1 MESES
6 VFHVKQDAL
15 FDHHRAGI
23 TYTQPIPLQRKPM
36 FGISDYG
43 AFAAAFVLLLF
54 LPGPGNLALISSAS
68 KGGVA
73 GGLASVLGLLLGDQI
88 LLWLT
93 VAGVAA
99 LLQTYPPLFMALK
112 GLGAA
117 YLVWLGYKMIT
128 AKPGEGPS
136 IQITPGQYFRETMFI
151 TLLNPKAIMFYF
163 AFFPQFIDPVHHQG
177 WITFAV
183 MALTIAVL
191 GFIYCFGVVLITHH
205 MAERI
210 RANPRF
216 SGFLQ
221 KLAGLCLIGFGLK
234 MALSK

>member
-1 MESES
+1 
-6 VFHVKQDAL
+6 
-15 FDHHRAGI
+15 
-23 TYTQPIPLQRKPM
+23 M

-54 LPGPGNLALISSAS
+54 LPGPGNLALITSTTQ
-68 KGGVA
+68 GGVA

-99 LLQTYPPLFMALK
+99 MLQTVPVLFMAVQW
-112 GLGAA
+112 LGAA
-117 YLVWLGYKMIT
+117 YLAWLGYKMIT

-136 IQITPGQYFRETMFI
+136 IQITPGRYFRETLFI

-177 WITFAV
+177 WVTFAV
-183 MALTIAVL
+183 MASTIAVL
-191 GFIYCFGVVLITHH
+191 GFVYCFGVVLVTHF
-205 MAERI
+205 MAERL
-210 RANPRF
+210 RANPAV

-221 KLAGLCLIGFGLK
+221 KLAGVCLIGFGLK
-234 MALSK
+234 LAFTK

>member
-1 MESES
+1 
-6 VFHVKQDAL
+6 
-15 FDHHRAGI
+15 
-23 TYTQPIPLQRKPM
+23 M

-68 KGGVA
+68 KGGLS
-73 GGLASVLGLLLGDQI
+73 GGLASVLGLLVGDQI

-99 LLQTYPPLFMALK
+99 VLKTFPTLFQALQY
-112 GLGAA
+112 LGAV
-117 YLVWLGYKMIT
+117 YLAWLGYKMFT
-128 AKPGEGPS
+128 AKAGEGAS
-136 IQITPGQYFRETMFI
+136 IQITPGHYFRETLFI
-151 TLLNPKAIMFYF
+151 TLLNPKAIMFYI
-163 AFFPQFIDPVHHQG
+163 AFFPQFIDPVNHQG

-183 MALTIAVL
+183 MALTIAAL
-191 GFIYCFGVVLITHH
+191 GFAYCLGVVVLTHF

-221 KLAGLCLIGFGLK
+221 KLAGLCLIGFGIKL
-234 MALSK
+234 AISK

>member
-1 MESES
+1 
-6 VFHVKQDAL
+6 
-15 FDHHRAGI
+15 
-23 TYTQPIPLQRKPM
+23 M

-68 KGGVA
+68 KGGLA

-99 LLQTYPPLFMALK
+99 VLKTIPSLFMALQW
-112 GLGAA
+112 LGAA
-117 YLVWLGYKMIT
+117 YLAWLGYKMIT
-128 AKPGEGPS
+128 AKAGEGPS
-136 IQITPGQYFRETMFI
+136 IQITPGHYFRETMFI
-151 TLLNPKAIMFYF
+151 TLLNPKAIMFYI
-163 AFFPQFIDPVHHQG
+163 AFFPQFIDPVNHQG

-183 MALTIAVL
+183 MAATIAVL
-191 GFIYCFGVVLITHH
+191 GFIYCFGVVLITHT

-210 RANPRF
+210 RANPHF

-221 KLAGLCLIGFGLK
+221 KLAGVCLIGFGLK
-234 MALSK
+234 MVVAK

>member
-1 MESES
+1 
-6 VFHVKQDAL
+6 
-15 FDHHRAGI
+15 
-23 TYTQPIPLQRKPM
+23 M

-68 KGGVA
+68 KGGLA
-73 GGLASVLGLLLGDQI
+73 GGLASVLGLLLGDQL

-99 LLQTYPPLFMALK
+99 MLQTLPVLFAAVQWA
-112 GLGAA
+112 GAG
-117 YLVWLGYKMIT
+117 YLAWLGYKMIT
-128 AKPGEGPS
+128 AKQGEGTTV
-136 IQITPGQYFRETMFI
+136 QITPGRYFRETLFI

-183 MALTIAVL
+183 MASTIAVL
-191 GFIYCFGVVLITHH
+191 GFIYCFGVVLITHF
-205 MAERI
+205 MAERL
-210 RANPRF
+210 RANPAV
-216 SGFLQ
+216 SGVLQ

-234 MALSK
+234 LVVAK

>member
-1 MESES
+1 
-6 VFHVKQDAL
+6 
-15 FDHHRAGI
+15 
-23 TYTQPIPLQRKPM
+23 M

-43 AFAAAFVLLLF
+43 AFIAAFVLLLF

-68 KGGVA
+68 KGGMV

-88 LLWLT
+88 FLWFT

-99 LLQTYPPLFMALK
+99 LLKTQPALFTALQW
-112 GLGAA
+112 LGAA

-128 AKPGEGPS
+128 AKPGEGSS
-136 IQITPGQYFRETMFI
+136 IQITSGHYFRETLLI
-151 TLLNPKAIMFYF
+151 TLLNPKAIMFYI
-163 AFFPQFIDPVHHQG
+163 AFFPQFIDPVNHQG
-177 WITFAV
+177 WVTFAV
-183 MALTIAVL
+183 MAMTIAVL
-191 GFIYCFGVVLITHH
+191 GFTYCFGIVLITHH

-216 SGFLQ
+216 TGFLQ
-221 KLAGLCLIGFGLK
+221 KLAGICLIGFGLK

>member
-1 MESES
+1 
-6 VFHVKQDAL
+6 
-15 FDHHRAGI
+15 
-23 TYTQPIPLQRKPM
+23 M

-93 VAGVAA
+93 VAGVAT
-99 LLQTYPPLFMALK
+99 LLKTYPPLFMALQ

-117 YLVWLGYKMIT
+117 YLAWLGYKMIMG
-128 AKPGEGPS
+128 KPGEGPS
-136 IQITPGQYFRETMFI
+136 IQITPGHYFRETMFI
-151 TLLNPKAIMFYF
+151 TLLNPKAIMFYL

-177 WITFAV
+177 WVTFAV

-191 GFIYCFGVVLITHH
+191 GFAYCFGVVLVTHF

-210 RANPRF
+210 RANPKV
-216 SGFLQ
+216 SGGLQ
-221 KLAGLCLIGFGLK
+221 KAAGLCLIGFGLK
-234 MALSK
+234 MVLTK

>member
-1 MESES
+1 
-6 VFHVKQDAL
+6 
-15 FDHHRAGI
+15 
-23 TYTQPIPLQRKPM
+23 M

-68 KGGVA
+68 KGGLS
-73 GGLASVLGLLLGDQI
+73 GGMASVLGLLVGDQI

-99 LLQTYPPLFMALK
+99 LLQTLPMLFVALQW
-112 GLGAA
+112 LGAA
-117 YLVWLGYKMIT
+117 YLMWLGFKMIT
-128 AKPGEGPS
+128 AKTGEGPR
-136 IQITPGQYFRETMFI
+136 IQITPGHYFRETMLI
-151 TLLNPKAIMFYF
+151 TLLNPKAILFYL

-177 WITFAV
+177 LVTFAV
-183 MALTIAVL
+183 MALTIAAL
-191 GFIYCFGVVLITHH
+191 GFVYCFGVVLVTHF

-210 RANPRF
+210 RANPRV
-216 SGFLQ
+216 SGGLQ

-234 MALSK
+234 MVFTK

>member
-1 MESES
+1 
-6 VFHVKQDAL
+6 
-15 FDHHRAGI
+15 
-23 TYTQPIPLQRKPM
+23 M

-68 KGGVA
+68 KGGLA
-73 GGLASVLGLLLGDQI
+73 GGLASVLGLLVGDQI

-99 LLQTYPPLFMALK
+99 LLKTYPTLFMALQW
-112 GLGAA
+112 LGAA
-117 YLVWLGYKMIT
+117 YLAWLGYKMIM

-136 IQITPGQYFRETMFI
+136 IQITPGHYFRETLFI

-191 GFIYCFGVVLITHH
+191 GFVYCFAVVLMTHH

-210 RANPRF
+210 HSNPRF

-234 MALSK
+234 MVVAK

>member
-1 MESES
+1 
-6 VFHVKQDAL
+6 
-15 FDHHRAGI
+15 
-23 TYTQPIPLQRKPM
+23 M

-68 KGGVA
+68 KGGLS
-73 GGLASVLGLLLGDQI
+73 GGLASVLGLLVGDQM

-99 LLQTYPPLFMALK
+99 LLQTLPLLFMALQW
-112 GLGAA
+112 LGAA
-117 YLVWLGYKMIT
+117 YLMWLGYKMIA
-128 AKPGEGPS
+128 AKAGEGPS
-136 IQITPGQYFRETMFI
+136 IQITPGHYSRETMLI
-151 TLLNPKAIMFYF
+151 TLLNPKAIMFYL

-177 WITFAV
+177 WVTFAV

-191 GFIYCFGVVLITHH
+191 GFVYCLGVVLVTHF

-210 RANPRF
+210 RANPKV
-216 SGFLQ
+216 SGGLQ
-221 KLAGLCLIGFGLK
+221 KVAGLCLIGFGLK
-234 MALSK
+234 MVLTK